1 MAARQRIAR
10 LSDETIP
17 LREQIVARTQEQVNY
32 MLVGVFDLIRAKQDE
47 YDAYQLYLEAIRDYW
62 LARID
67 LCARGRRPSA
77 GRSARF
83 ARRCAG
89 GSGGCFEYVGP
100 PPRRT
105 MMKMVGRRSVLGA
118 LSALT
123 AMPLFGS
130 ARAAAA
136 PSDAADRTAPR
147 ATGPRRRAAGH
158 RPVVTPNGRSLPW
171 KLVGGAKEFHLVAE
185 EFEHEFAPGCVAK
198 CWGYNGSTPGPTIEA
213 VEGDRV
219 RILVTNRLK
228 EPTTIHWHGLILPN
242 GMDGVGGLN
251 QPDIQPGETYA
262 YEFTLKQAGTHMYH
276 PHADEMVQMAFGMM
290 GFFIIHP
297 KDGEPEPVDRDFAIM
312 LHNWALHPGTYRPD
326 PAVMLDFNL
335 WTFNSKVFP
344 ATAPLVVRLNER
356 VRFRIGNL
364 SMYNHPIHIHGHRFW
379 VTGSDGDRWPKSA
392 WRSEVTEIVGVGQMR
407 DFEFVADNPGDWA
420 FHCHMSH
427 HTMNAMGHTRAQ
439 HDRRRSERRRR
450 TDPLD
455 VAGLYGDGRNRH
467 VRARRDGHAGTREH
481 VADDDGHRTPTSPT
495 TSTRTTTRPR
505 SRTSSR
511 SPRVSTR

>member
-1 MAARQRIAR
+1 
-10 LSDETIP
+10 
-17 LREQIVARTQEQVNY
+17 
-32 MLVGVFDLIRAKQDE
+32 
-47 YDAYQLYLEAIRDYW
+47 
-62 LARID
+62 
-67 LCARGRRPSA
+67 
-77 GRSARF
+77 
-83 ARRCAG
+83 
-89 GSGGCFEYVGP
+89 
-100 PPRRT
+100 

-136 PSDAADRTAPR
+136 PSDAAGSNGAARD
-147 ATGPRRRAAGH
+147 RAAPGGGY

-171 KLVGGAKEFHLVAE
+171 KRVGGAKEFHLVAE
-185 EFEHEFAPGCVAK
+185 EFEHEFAPGCVAR

-297 KDGEPEPVDRDFAIM
+297 KDGEGEPVDRDFAIM

-344 ATAPLVVRLNER
+344 ATAPIVVRLNER

-364 SMYNHPIHIHGHRFW
+364 SMYNHPIHIHGHKFW
-379 VTGSDGDRWPKSA
+379 VTGSDGDRWAKSA

-427 HTMNAMGHTRAQ
+427 HTMNAMGHVVPNTIGVDQRGV
-439 HDRRRSERRRR
+439 DERIRSMLPGYMAMGE
-450 TDPLD
+450 TGMSEHAAMGMQGPENTLPMMTGTGPFGPIEMGGMFT
-455 VAGLYGDGRNRH
+455 VMK
-467 VRARRDGHAGTREH
+467 VRDGLGVDDYADPGWYRHPEGT
-481 VADDDGHRTPTSPT
+481 VARK
-495 TSTRTTTRPR
+495 
-505 SRTSSR
+505 
-511 SPRVSTR
+511 VS